1 MRLLCRVVLPQ
12 RRRQTGLRSGP
23 GGSSEAYS
31 QCSLNGV
38 LRDAQIGALLPKEIP
53 MKRLLSTLPLLA
65 LIMSLAAC
73 SGGGGGDDGGGG
85 SESSSEWGEMKWDEG
100 VWG

>member
-1 MRLLCRVVLPQ
+1 
-12 RRRQTGLRSGP
+12 
-23 GGSSEAYS
+23 
-31 QCSLNGV
+31 
-38 LRDAQIGALLPKEIP
+38 
-53 MKRLLSTLPLLA
+53 MKRLLMPLSLFA

-73 SGGGGGDDGGGG
+73 SGGGGGDGGG